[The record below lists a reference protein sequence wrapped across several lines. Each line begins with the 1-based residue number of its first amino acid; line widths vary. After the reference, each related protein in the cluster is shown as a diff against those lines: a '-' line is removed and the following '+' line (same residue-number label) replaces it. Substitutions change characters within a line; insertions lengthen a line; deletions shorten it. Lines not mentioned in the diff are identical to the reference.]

1 MSKSF
6 ILKTEDY
13 IFSMLVKIDP
23 TDMQY
28 IYAADEN
35 MRTGVKV
42 EVAVPIDGRD
52 RDAARERALYLLH
65 DEQWRS
71 VCGSGG
77 LCCSGCGAWVP
88 VLLDSLCG
96 ACRGVKP

>member
-1 MSKSF
+1 MSQPLK
-6 ILKTEDY
+6 IKTEDHT
-13 IFSMLVKIDP
+13 FSMLVNIDP
-23 TDMQY
+23 TDTQY
-28 IYAADEN
+28 IYAAEEN
-35 MRTGVKV
+35 LRTGVKV

-77 LCCSGCGAWVP
+77 LCCSGCGARVP
-88 VLLDSLCG
+88 VLLNSLCG